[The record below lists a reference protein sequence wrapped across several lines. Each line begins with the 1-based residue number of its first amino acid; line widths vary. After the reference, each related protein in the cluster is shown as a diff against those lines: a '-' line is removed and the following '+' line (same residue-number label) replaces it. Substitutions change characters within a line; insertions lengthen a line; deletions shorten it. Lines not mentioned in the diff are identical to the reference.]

1 MKKSL
6 FFWLRLIMGA
16 IFITAAA
23 DKIFNPSAFAK
34 VIYNYQLLPDSLINL
49 SAIVLPWLELAL
61 GFSLIVGLWLP
72 GAVVLVNLLL
82 LTFLGA
88 LIFNLARDLNIHC
101 GCFSTA
107 ASGEP
112 ATLWYLFRDIS
123 FVLIG
128 GYLLSGVFFSDGI
141 GKPVSEAGSLNR

>member
-1 MKKSL
+1 
-6 FFWLRLIMGA
+6 MGA

-49 SAIVLPWLELAL
+49 AAIVLPWLELAL

-88 LIFNLARDLNIHC
+88 LIFNLARGLNIHC

-128 GYLLSGVFFSDGI
+128 GYLLLGVFFSDRI
-141 GKPVSEAGSLNR
+141 GKPVSEAASLNR